1 MEPIKILIVDD
12 DMDFC
17 TCIGDMIK
25 LHPKMELAGIAY
37 NGEDACKKATSLHP
51 DLILLDNCMPLL
63 DGIGVIERLQTLQ
76 PHPYI
81 FSMSAWDFEQMIPE
95 HLQKEIT
102 YAIKKPVEWALL
114 SRRILHLVEKENRE
128 EAEQRHRISL
138 LLEEFEIP
146 IHTKGHQLL
155 QEALLRIYQN
165 KETAKNLT
173 GLLYPEIAHLFNM
186 SIKTTERKIQYE
198 IDRIFTCK
206 NSPRIQRVFY
216 KTAPSKGKLT
226 NKQFLILLAQ
236 ELGYL

>member
-12 DMDFC
+12 DKDFC

-25 LHPKMELAGIAY
+25 LHPQMELTGIAH
-37 NGEDACKKATSLHP
+37 NGEDAYQKATSLHP

-81 FSMSAWDFEQMIPE
+81 FTMSAWDIEQMIPE
-95 HLQKEIT
+95 HLQKDIT
-102 YAIKKPVEWALL
+102 YAIKKPIEWELL
-114 SRRILHLVEKENRE
+114 SKRILHLIEKENHE
-128 EAEQRHRISL
+128 ETEQRHRISL

-146 IHTKGHQLL
+146 VHTNGHQLL
-155 QEALLRIYQN
+155 QEALLLIYRE
-165 KETAKNLT
+165 KEAVKNLS
-173 GLLYPEIAHLFNM
+173 GLLYPKIAHQFNI

-198 IDRIFTCK
+198 LDRIFTYE
-206 NSPRIQRVFY
+206 NSPRIQRIFY
-216 KTAPSKGKLT
+216 KTSPSKGKLT
-226 NKQFLILLAQ
+226 NKQFLMLLAQ